1 MTADPHSRTPVLAGW
16 LFLGHDMFV
25 TIYFVALEPDGQ
37 EFYGNVLPNHDL
49 VAVPNLQEVEEDAEI
64 VSVFINDQIDDVFLA
79 QHPKL
84 KLIATRSSSLDHI
97 DLAACRARGV
107 AVCYVPHYQ
116 EDSVAEHTFA
126 LLLALARRLREL
138 MIHPKD
144 GSFSYAALRGF
155 ELQGKTIGLIG
166 MGRVGQRVAILA
178 KAFRMN
184 VIADDLEHSPELAH
198 DLGFEWVSRDEVLRR
213 SDIISLHATISAE
226 TYHVINRE
234 SISRMKRGVVI
245 INTARGAL
253 IDTMALRDGLE
264 SGQVGGAGLDV
275 LQDERVLRQSA
286 PDIIATDILRHL
298 RSDALAHEAHDA
310 DRIRDLRELVLGEAV
325 LSRPNVVFTPHVA
338 FNSHEAIARLREMN
352 AANLQAYL
360 AGKPQNLVPA

>member
-1 MTADPHSRTPVLAGW
+1 M
-16 LFLGHDMFV
+16 

-37 EFYGNVLPNHDL
+37 EFYGNVLPHHDL

-64 VSVFINDQIDDVFLA
+64 VSVFIDDQIDDAFLT

-97 DLAACRARGV
+97 DLASCRARGV
-107 AVCYVPHYQ
+107 AVCNVPHYQ
-116 EDSVAEHTFA
+116 EESVAEHTFA

-138 MIHPKD
+138 MVHAKD
-144 GSFSYAALRGF
+144 GSFSYAAVRGF
-155 ELQGKTIGLIG
+155 ELQGKTIGLLG

-184 VIADDLEHSPELAH
+184 VIADDIEHSEELAH
-198 DLGFEWVSRDEVLRR
+198 DLGFEWVSRNELYAR

-234 SISRMKRGVVI
+234 SISRMKRGVIV

-264 SGQVGGAGLDV
+264 SGQIGGAGLDV

-286 PDIIATDILRHL
+286 PEIITADILRHL
-298 RSDALAHEAHDA
+298 RSDALALEARDA

-352 AANLQAYL
+352 AANLKAFL